1 LRHNL
6 KRSSCARL
14 SRSGVRT
21 QKEETKSLHIGNVMQ
36 ETGKASSSTLSL
48 LFLNGGR
55 RRQTSSPCIRALHCT
70 LTLNTPSTY
79 CSIGT
84 SFHNCFFA
92 TSLET
97 LKQWNLSRWCVH
109 RSLSPPPTLQYFGL
123 KFSKN
128 PWLGNGLFSVRKCCW
143 CVAKIANNI
152 IKMVAVLHGRSTRLA
167 SSDVAALPFTSPT
180 NKSTIPT
187 TATSATAT
195 KKDSPILQRRA
206 APCLKIYNSNRPR
219 SSLRRTT
226 IWMVLALLGPL
237 KSSSSSS
244 SFFVSAT
251 WVDPDT
257 PEDARTTQPYTAGYY
272 NTPKKKAATK
282 KAVHHR
288 RTPAPSVSHSPTH
301 IPTVSPTL
309 SPTGPLGTYQLVY
322 SDEFNAPFRTF
333 EDGVDPRWTALEK
346 NDYTNNALHYYSTA
360 NAETNQNGELVIT
373 TEAADTDIIGFDD
386 VLREHTHVTK
396 HFKSAMLQ
404 SWNKFCFTGGIVEA
418 EVILP
423 GQDKVGG
430 LWPAFW
436 LLGNLARHTYV
447 GSSEHIWPWSSTVC
461 TEKSM
466 DSQRVSGC
474 DRVGHYGM
482 PPGIGRGAPE
492 IDIFEV
498 QGGPVGP
505 NEGVFLESSVGQPFM
520 SASFQVAPGRASI
533 RPGNG
538 YWPGPG
544 QWYEGLRGGNQSAL
558 NINFYGN
565 YNHFRGD
572 YDPAVSDYWSDAI
585 SFNRQL
591 EKKHFNGSHVY
602 RLEWDVPTKDKDGYL
617 HWFLDG
623 ELVLSIDGSGLRAS
637 GEG

>member
-1 LRHNL
+1 VFIVVYSPPPCNTL
-6 KRSSCARL
+6 A
-14 SRSGVRT
+14 SRFP
-21 QKEETKSLHIGNVMQ
+21 K
-36 ETGKASSSTLSL
+36 
-48 LFLNGGR
+48 
-55 RRQTSSPCIRALHCT
+55 IRALET
-70 LTLNTPSTY
+70 
-79 CSIGT
+79 G
-84 SFHNCFFA
+84 CFWRV
-92 TSLET
+92 E
-97 LKQWNLSRWCVH
+97 
-109 RSLSPPPTLQYFGL
+109 
-123 KFSKN
+123 
-128 PWLGNGLFSVRKCCW
+128 
-143 CVAKIANNI
+143 KIDN
-152 IKMVAVLHGRSTRLA
+152 IKMVAVFYGRSSTRFDSPDVAERPSTSQTIKSHIATIATAAIATKRA
-167 SSDVAALPFTSPT
+167 SSASH
-180 NKSTIPT
+180 
-187 TATSATAT
+187 
-195 KKDSPILQRRA
+195 
-206 APCLKIYNSNRPR
+206 LKIDNLNRPR

-226 IWMVLALLGPL
+226 IWMALALLGPL
-237 KSSSSSS
+237 NSSSPSSSSSSSS
-244 SFFVSAT
+244 SFLVSAT

-257 PEDARTTQPYTAGYY
+257 PEDVRTTQPYTAGYY
-272 NTPKKKAATK
+272 NPPKKKGATK
-282 KAVHHR
+282 KAVHRH

-301 IPTVSPTL
+301 TPTVSPTP
-309 SPTGPLGTYQLVY
+309 SPTGQVGTYQLVY
-322 SDEFNAPFRTF
+322 SDEFNTPFRTF

-346 NDYTNNALHYYSTA
+346 NDYTNNALHYYSTS
-360 NAETNQNGELVIT
+360 NAETNQNGELVIA

-423 GQDKVGG
+423 GSDKIGG

-505 NEGVFLESSVGQPFM
+505 NEGVFLESPVGQPFM

-623 ELVLSIDGSGLRAS
+623 ELVLSIEGSGLKAS
-637 GEG
+637 KEGKFLGISLKRWQAIHPGPFFLCGVAGIGAIFRRTLEMCLACGQKCVALC